1 MLWVVFTRSESL
13 ISKII
18 RWGTKGSYSHALLLW
33 EDPMLGWLRME
44 ADWDGYH
51 IRPTSLRPRFDGLRI
66 VDSQSL
72 EDFGFVGIPL
82 PNQYDGLLRICA
94 QWLGHRY
101 DYPAIAGFLV
111 VVLGRQLRMR
121 WRNPFA
127 SPSALFCS
135 EAIAK
140 ALKQLK
146 YPGFDNVLP
155 ENTTPQDL
163 FDLLKKERKAVWS
176 LTPAKGA

>member
-33 EDPMLGWLRME
+33 EDPMLGWMRME

-51 IRPTSLRPRFDGLRI
+51 VRPTNLRPRLDGVKVIDR
-66 VDSQSL
+66 QSIDDL
-72 EDFGFVGIPL
+72 SVVAIPL
-82 PNQYDGLLRICA
+82 QDTYDSLLRICA

-111 VVLGRQLRMR
+111 VVLGRWLRKR
-121 WRNPFA
+121 WRNPLS

-135 EAIAK
+135 EAIALG
-140 ALKQLK
+140 LKQLK
-146 YPGFDNVLP
+146 YPGFRDVVT

-163 FDLLKKERKAVWS
+163 FDLLKQERKAVWC
-176 LTPAKGA
+176 LETTKGA